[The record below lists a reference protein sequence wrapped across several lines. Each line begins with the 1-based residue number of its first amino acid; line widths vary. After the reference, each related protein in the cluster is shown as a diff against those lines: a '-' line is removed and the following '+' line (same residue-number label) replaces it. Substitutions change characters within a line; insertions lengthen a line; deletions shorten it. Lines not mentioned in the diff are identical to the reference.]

1 MRYYAITGRFSGDE
15 EDTLLLITAE
25 DTDPAVTAYKAEL
38 CRIRNCAEDEENEI
52 YLNTLVWANT
62 PIFEM

>member
-1 MRYYAITGRFSGDE
+1 MRYYAITGRFSGAE

-25 DTDPAVTAYKAEL
+25 DADQAVKAYKAEL

-52 YLNTLVWANT
+52 YLNTLVYANT